1 VRRVVTIVGIV
12 AGSALVLLAL
22 LWVFQR
28 SLIYFPSD
36 NLPNLAIVLPDA
48 EEVRFTTQDDLTLS
62 AWLVPTAADA
72 NGVTVVVFSGNA
84 GNRGDRL
91 PLAQALTSIGYRVL
105 LTDYRGYG
113 GNPGRPTEEGL
124 LLDARAAVN
133 FLEGRTDVDADRLV
147 YFGESLGAAV
157 AIGLA
162 VDRPP
167 AALVLRSPF
176 TSLSDVAS
184 VHYPFLPTSLLL
196 WDRFPNVE
204 RLQEIDV
211 PVLVVAGSADRV
223 VPIAQ
228 SRSVY
233 EAASEPKEMVVIEGA
248 DHNNNELA
256 AGAALVSAV
265 TAFLRS
271 VDLSSSQ

>member
-1 VRRVVTIVGIV
+1 MQRLVMVVGIV

-22 LWVFQR
+22 VWIFQR
-28 SLIYFPSD
+28 SLIYFPTD
-36 NLPNLAIVLPDA
+36 DLPDLALVLPNA
-48 EEVRFTTQDDLTLS
+48 EEVNFTTKDGLLLS
-62 AWLVPTAADA
+62 AWLVPATADA

-91 PLAQALTSIGYRVL
+91 PLARALTAVGYRVL

-113 GNPGRPTEEGL
+113 GNPGKPTEDGL
-124 LLDARAAVN
+124 LLDAHAAVE
-133 FLEGRTDVDADRLV
+133 FLEGRSDADGDRLV

-162 VDRPP
+162 VEKPP

-211 PVLVVAGSADRV
+211 PVLVIAGSADRV

-233 EAASEPKEMVVIEGA
+233 KATSQPKELVVIDGA
-248 DHNNNELA
+248 DHNDNELA
-256 AGAALVSAV
+256 AGTGLVSAV
-265 TAFLRS
+265 AAFLSR
-271 VDLSSSQ
+271 VGLSDSP